1 MSWIVDRLTRAVG
14 ITRPRTRR
22 QRSLTARAKAQP
34 DAGLSCFEIASPT
47 ETTLAFTE
55 ATANVGLP
63 STSSAVQDVETLE
76 YDRSRHREQGV
87 LQWIGSLSQTV
98 SSIAAGQGPDGH
110 RNGPVGRG
118 ALLAISAF
126 AVIEF
131 LVRVGSQPVVHYIAD
146 VGMLAATVGAVAAAI
161 WRARRSSGRLRL
173 SWFLFATAI
182 GSWEFGASVWVYYQ
196 LTTGRQT
203 PFPSVADIGYLGFPV
218 LVLAGLFVRPSPVLS
233 RPGRIR
239 GLIDG
244 LLISGALFN
253 LSWATALGAVAH
265 ANVNGPF
272 AFAVGLAY
280 PVGDLVVV
288 TVVVLMVTRIRA
300 RCSLLLLAI
309 GLSMFVIADSTFAYL
324 TAVGSYTSGDNPLTL
339 GWLIGFVLIGEA
351 AMRDRTNSEA
361 EPTDATRTA
370 SNLSLFLPY
379 LLAAVGVTIAI
390 WMQIRSRHIDQPT
403 LYIAVGLVAILLARE
418 LILLVENR
426 SLLARVIKQDLEL
439 HRQVEI
445 LADRALH
452 DALTGLANRAMFY
465 DQFNRAITM
474 CHQDNR
480 PLAVLMCDLD
490 DFKSINDTLGHP
502 AGDELLAWVAERFL
516 AVSRIGDLV
525 ARIGGDE
532 FAILVAEGGDPYQL
546 ATRLRSVLA
555 EKATIAGHQIAVT
568 ASIGIAELQPGS
580 ATDAEG
586 LIIQADL
593 AMYEDKRRG
602 KDPLYQDQPICQE
615 PHPHQ
620 RLPG

>member
-1 MSWIVDRLTRAVG
+1 
-14 ITRPRTRR
+14 
-22 QRSLTARAKAQP
+22 
-34 DAGLSCFEIASPT
+34 LSCFEIASPT